1 MPLAPVGHLILAF
14 PIGRLTSR
22 FQQVVVGMLYVWVG
36 FLANLLRALFTDYFP
51 RNPGLCPDCT
61 NVFMIRDDP
70 ALHDAFATADAL
82 IGAALAVSIIVVVV
96 RRWLSASEAMR
107 RVLRPVWWGLWPV
120 MLVAAY
126 LVALDLVDVPDQAQL
141 VAIPFTALALTGLPV
156 AFLLGLLRIRLDRSL
171 IGDLLIGLEGPMAHG
186 RIREALAE
194 ALGDPSLRLAF
205 WLPEQKRYVDEE
217 GRRLDLSGETG
228 QDRHL
233 THIEDSKGSQLAVL
247 FHDSALLEDQ
257 ERLDAVAGA
266 ARLALE
272 NERLHAELQAQLQEV
287 RESRARV
294 VEAGDHARQR
304 LERDLHDG
312 AQQRLLALSLAIE
325 RARALGDG
333 EDRSRLDKLLSEASA
348 ELKET
353 LAELRELARGI
364 HPALLTDEGLG
375 PAVEA
380 LARRAALPTRVMDA
394 PSERFSPAVEAAAYF
409 IISEGLANAA
419 KHSNASEA
427 TVSIEASDGWLVV
440 EVSDDGEG
448 GAKFDSGSGLVGL
461 EDRVVSLGGE
471 FVLRSSPGMGTKIHA
486 RLPHD
491 HTNPAGG

>member
-1 MPLAPVGHLILAF
+1 MGH
-14 PIGRLTSR
+14 G
-22 FQQVVVGMLYVWVG
+22 Q
-36 FLANLLRALFTDYFP
+36 
-51 RNPGLCPDCT
+51 
-61 NVFMIRDDP
+61 
-70 ALHDAFATADAL
+70 
-82 IGAALAVSIIVVVV
+82 
-96 RRWLSASEAMR
+96 
-107 RVLRPVWWGLWPV
+107 
-120 MLVAAY
+120 
-126 LVALDLVDVPDQAQL
+126 
-141 VAIPFTALALTGLPV
+141 
-156 AFLLGLLRIRLDRSL
+156 
-171 IGDLLIGLEGPMAHG
+171 
-186 RIREALAE
+186 IREALSE

-205 WLPEQKRYVDEE
+205 WLPEQRRYVDEE
-217 GRRLDLSGETG
+217 GRRLELPDEMALE
-228 QDRHL
+228 RHL
-233 THIEDSKGSQLAVL
+233 THIEDSEGDPLAVL
-247 FHDSALLEDQ
+247 IHDPALLQDQ

-294 VEAGDHARQR
+294 VEAGDSARQR

-325 RARALGDG
+325 RARTLSDG
-333 EDRSRLDKLLSEASA
+333 EDRSRLESLLSEASA

-380 LARRAALPTRVMDA
+380 LARRAALPTRVVDA
-394 PSERFSPAVEAAAYF
+394 PSQRFSPTVEAAAYF

-419 KHSNASEA
+419 KHSKASEA
-427 TVSIEASDGWLVV
+427 TVSIEADDGWLVV

-448 GAKFDSGSGLVGL
+448 GAKFDGGSGLVGL

-471 FVLRSSPGMGTKIHA
+471 FVLRSSPGAGTRIQA
-486 RLPHD
+486 RLPRD
-491 HTNPAGG
+491 HINPSVT